1 MLYSSSVLLKP
12 LPQVL
17 NLVSHAA
24 FGRSPGSCVLL
35 HAASVVPQRGHVRS
49 KQRAANTPERKDA
62 EMKSSVAVT
71 LKGHPGCVCG
81 GRGVGGDRG
90 GTWWRSSLHWWAG
103 SRPHFWI
110 QPWTRLCLRGHEP
123 PWMAP
128 AKSHPN
134 TMTCST
140 RSFRVTPFY
149 CIYSVVEQ

>member
-1 MLYSSSVLLKP
+1 MLLFCFPQNFDLKYGRKSDLRKKKRWSKVLYSSSVLLKP

-62 EMKSSVAVT
+62 EMKSSVAVI

-90 GTWWRSSLHWWAG
+90 GT
-103 SRPHFWI
+103 
-110 QPWTRLCLRGHEP
+110 
-123 PWMAP
+123 
-128 AKSHPN
+128 
-134 TMTCST
+134 
-140 RSFRVTPFY
+140 
-149 CIYSVVEQ
+149 